1 MEGKRDGSEEMWKD
15 LTHVSFFR
23 DTSADNVLSR
33 SVIGH
38 HLGVT
43 HNT

>member
-1 MEGKRDGSEEMWKD
+1 MEGKRNGSVEMWKD

-33 SVIGH
+33 SLIGH
-38 HLGVT
+38 HLAVT